1 MRSSYLGPSM
11 SAEVLYVLSPGAVAI
26 CLGYLQV
33 SEAVPQKRSM
43 GFSTLQLTF
52 RYPSDKT
59 PIESLER
66 KVIMGVGA

>member
-1 MRSSYLGPSM
+1 MFCHWELWLFAWGICRSVRLF
-11 SAEVLYVLSPGAVAI
+11 LKR
-26 CLGYLQV
+26 
-33 SEAVPQKRSM
+33 EAW

-66 KVIMGVGA
+66 KVIMEEGA